1 MMQEYGKNGSE
12 YEKSQ
17 PGDTETERKMKQLA
31 DERAAM
37 RGTSMLMGDRRMKR
51 EKRGSRKMER

>member
-1 MMQEYGKNGSE
+1 MQDYGKNGSE

-37 RGTSMLMGDRRMKR
+37 RGTSMLMGDRRLKR
-51 EKRGSRKMER
+51 DKRDGRKMER

>member
-1 MMQEYGKNGSE
+1 MQDYGKNGSE

-17 PGDTETERKMKQLA
+17 PGETETERKMKQLA

-37 RGTSMLMGDRRMKR
+37 RGTSMLMGDRRLKR
-51 EKRGSRKMER
+51 DKRDGRKMER

>member
-1 MMQEYGKNGSE
+1 MMEEYGKNGSE

-37 RGTSMLMGDRRMKR
+37 RGTSMLIGNRRMRRDKK
-51 EKRGSRKMER
+51 ESRKMER

>member
-1 MMQEYGKNGSE
+1 MDEYKNGSE

-17 PGDTETERKMKQLA
+17 PGDTETARKMKQLA

-37 RGTSMLMGDRRMKR
+37 RGTSLLMGDRRMRRDKK
-51 EKRGSRKMER
+51 ESRKMER

>member
-1 MMQEYGKNGSE
+1 MEQDYGKNGSE

-17 PGDTETERKMKQLA
+17 PGDTETERKMKSLA
-31 DERAAM
+31 QERAAM

-51 EKRGSRKMER
+51 DKRGSRQMER

>member
-1 MMQEYGKNGSE
+1 MQDYGKNGSE

-37 RGTSMLMGDRRMKR
+37 RGTSMLMGDRRLRRDKR
-51 EKRGSRKMER
+51 DGKKMDR